1 MAFDLKTNLLG
12 VLDEICDQKEV
23 GKLFPKDGLSFSEH
37 IEQLREWIL
46 SVGEYGIAYESLV
59 VILEKYPFRVSG
71 RAAVQLLE
79 VGLYL
84 QYKTDRDEDAEF
96 NIQQY

>member
-1 MAFDLKTNLLG
+1 MSFDLNTNLLE
-12 VLDEICDQKEV
+12 VLDEICDQTEI
-23 GKLFPKDGLSFSEH
+23 GKLFQKDGLSFSEH

-59 VILEKYPFRVSG
+59 VMLEKYPFRVTG

-79 VGLYL
+79 VGLCM

-96 NIQQY
+96 NIQ